1 MKGVIVVFLFVLA
14 AALGVGISSAAQQEA
29 SLEKGKALFNDPK
42 LGTSGKSCS
51 TCHPDGK
58 GLTHAGEKSD
68 LARIVNNCIAIP
80 LKGKPLDPES
90 VEMQSLLLYV
100 KSFGAKKP
108 ADMKKPAVGC

>member
-1 MKGVIVVFLFVLA
+1 MKDVTIAFLFILA
-14 AALGVGISSAAQQEA
+14 AALGTGIAFAAQQEA
-29 SLEKGKALFNDPK
+29 SIEKGKALFSDPK

-68 LARIVNNCIAIP
+68 LARIVNNCIAVP

-90 VEMQSLLLYV
+90 VEMKSLLLYV

-108 ADMKKPAVGC
+108 AEMKKPAVGY

>member
-1 MKGVIVVFLFVLA
+1 MKGIIITILFILA
-14 AALGVGISSAAQQEA
+14 AVVDTGIVFAAQKEA
-29 SLEKGKALFNDPK
+29 SIEKGKALFNDPK
-42 LGTSGKSCS
+42 LGTSGKSCN

-68 LARIVNNCIAIP
+68 LARIVNNCIAVP

-100 KSFGAKKP
+100 KGFGAKKP
-108 ADMKKPAVGC
+108 AEIKKPAVGC

>member
-1 MKGVIVVFLFVLA
+1 MKRVTIVFLFVLA
-14 AALGVGISSAAQQEA
+14 AALGMGIASAAQQEA

-42 LGTSGKSCS
+42 LGTNGKSCS
-51 TCHPDGK
+51 TCHADGK

-108 ADMKKPAVGC
+108 AVGR